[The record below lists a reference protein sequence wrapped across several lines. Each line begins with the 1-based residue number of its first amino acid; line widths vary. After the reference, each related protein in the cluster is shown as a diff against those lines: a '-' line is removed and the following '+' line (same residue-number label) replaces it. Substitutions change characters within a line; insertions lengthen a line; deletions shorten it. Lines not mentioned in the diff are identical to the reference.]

1 MMTITRNKFEKA
13 KDATMKEIIRHPKV
27 NNKEGVTLEL
37 LYASH
42 HFAILEKQL
51 SKKQK

>member
-1 MMTITRNKFEKA
+1 MMTITRKDFEKA
-13 KDATMKEIIRHPKV
+13 KDATMKEILRHPKV

-42 HFAILEKQL
+42 HFAMMEKHL
-51 SKKQK
+51 FKNKK

>member
-1 MMTITRNKFEKA
+1 MGITRKDFEKA
-13 KDATMKEIIRHPKV
+13 KDATMKEILRHPKV

-42 HFAILEKQL
+42 HFAMMEKYL
-51 SKKQK
+51 FKNKK